1 MDELSL
7 AIHLVHLQDGR
18 SSGEA
23 FVEFE
28 SAKDLEKA
36 MTFNKKHLGTRYINS
51 WWWFSRRVLVVA
63 RRVFVVVVVVWSID

>member
-1 MDELSL
+1 MEELVS
-7 AIHLVHLQDGR
+7 AIHLVHLRDGR

-36 MTFNKKHLGTRYINS
+36 MLLNKKHLGTRYVDSEFAFFI
-51 WWWFSRRVLVVA
+51 
-63 RRVFVVVVVVWSID
+63 